1 MFWEGTSA
9 LSGKYD
15 PEIQLYYE
23 NPEII
28 DNLNPAKL
36 KVIKSTNFKLYEF
49 LNRFRFFTSQYGS
62 ILTFIAAIFT
72 ITLSLYNLSGG
83 NPIAVIG
90 PLSIALIVIL
100 YLFLRKQKEEKI

>member
-1 MFWEGTSA
+1 MIGANE
-9 LSGKYD
+9 LPGKYD
-15 PEIQLYYE
+15 PELQIYFE
-23 NPEII
+23 NLEII
-28 DNLNPAKL
+28 DNLNPAQL
-36 KVIKSTNFKLYEF
+36 KVIKTTNFKLYEF

-83 NPIAVIG
+83 NPLAVIV
-90 PLSIALIVIL
+90 PLLIALIIIL